1 MMLDV
6 VALYRFVPLERLEA
20 LRENLSCLCRDNG
33 LRGTILIASE
43 GINGTVAGTAAGT
56 SALIEALEAICAISK
71 GEVKH
76 SKASHWPFSRMKVRI
91 RPELIT
97 MRAPEADPSRQA
109 GTYVAPADW
118 NALIEARDVLVLD
131 TRNRYET
138 KVGTFEGAVDPRIDS
153 FTEFKTFVEAELDP
167 AVHRK
172 VAMFCTGGIR
182 CEKAS
187 SYMLSKGFE
196 TVYHL
201 KGGILKYL
209 EDIPP
214 SRSRWNGEC
223 YVFDGRVAVGHGLKP
238 GTWIACHACGE
249 PLGET
254 ETRSAAYEPGVSCSH
269 CIEELTDERARD
281 LRARHRRLLQTPSGS
296 QADLSTPRQIAD
308 S

>member
-6 VALYRFVPLERLEA
+6 VALYRFVSLEGLPS
-20 LRENLSCLCRDNG
+20 LREDLLVLCRQHG
-33 LRGTILIASE
+33 LRGTILLASE
-43 GINGTVAGTAAGT
+43 GINGTVAGPPAGTAALLA
-56 SALIEALEAICAISK
+56 SLEAICAISK

-76 SKASHWPFSRMKVRI
+76 SSAGDWPFARMKVRV
-91 RPELIT
+91 RPEIIT

-118 NALIEARDVLVLD
+118 NALVDDEDVLVLD
-131 TRNRYET
+131 TRNTYET
-138 KVGTFEGAVDPRIDS
+138 KIGTFEGAVDPRIES
-153 FTEFKTFVEAELDP
+153 FTEFKAFVEAELDP

-209 EDIPP
+209 EEVPEA
-214 SRSRWNGEC
+214 RSRWNGEC
-223 YVFDGRVAVGHGLKP
+223 YVFDERVSVGHGLNP
-238 GTWIACHACGE
+238 GAWIACFACGE
-249 PLGET
+249 PL
-254 ETRSAAYEPGVSCSH
+254 SAVDTSSPAYEAGVSCPY
-269 CIEELTDERARD
+269 CVDQLTETRARD
-281 LRARHRRLLQTPSGS
+281 LRARHRQLT
-296 QADLSTPRQIAD
+296 QAPPR
-308 S
+308 

>member
-1 MMLDV
+1 MLDV
-6 VALYRFVPLERLEA
+6 VALYRFVPLDRLEA
-20 LRENLSCLCRDNG
+20 LREDLLRLCRANG

-43 GINGTVAGTAAGT
+43 GINGTVAGPSAGTAALLGT
-56 SALIEALEAICAISK
+56 LETLCGISR

-76 SKASHWPFSRMKVRI
+76 SSASAWPFARMKVRI
-91 RPELIT
+91 RPEIIT
-97 MRAPEADPSRQA
+97 MRAPQADPSRLA

-118 NALIEARDVLVLD
+118 NAVIEADDVLVLD

-138 KVGTFEGAVDPRIDS
+138 KIGTFERAVDPRIDS
-153 FTEFKTFVEAELDP
+153 FTEFKTFVETALDP

-209 EDIPP
+209 EEVPAA
-214 SRSRWNGEC
+214 RSRWNGEC
-223 YVFDGRVAVGHGLKP
+223 YVFDERVSVGHGLAP
-238 GTWIACHACGE
+238 GAWIACFACGE
-249 PLGET
+249 PLSDA
-254 ETRSAAYEPGVSCSH
+254 ETRSADYEPGVSCPA
-269 CIEELTDERARD
+269 CIAELTVERARD
-281 LRARHRRLLQTPSGS
+281 LRARHAQLTEAKSRQDPSG
-296 QADLSTPRQIAD
+296 L
-308 S
+308 